1 MARRHRALLIFSLR
15 RQRASA
21 ILRCSELL
29 EVEQRNL
36 KRLLKPVDSPTII
49 FLVPNNRFDLMAQR
63 SDVTASY
70 LIRRSLRE
78 FIEHH
83 KQIVK
88 HANREDERVMA
99 QSALQQ
105 AFPGMCPVEDALTK
119 LAQAGIEERGAI
131 FTKREVVEFI
141 LDLVNYATDRPLHKI
156 RLLEPSFGGG
166 DFLLIAIERLL
177 KAWSKR
183 KGKADPEEMLANAIR
198 AVELHDDT
206 FQATREKVIAML
218 KAEGLETKP
227 ATTLADTWLIKG
239 DFLLTPLPFA
249 FDCVVGNPPYV
260 RQELIPDA
268 LIAEYRIR
276 YTTVFDRADLYI
288 PFIERSLNL
297 LESDGALGFICADRW
312 MKNRYGGPLRKLTA
326 DKFHLK
332 MYVDMVDTPAF
343 HTDVIAYPAIT
354 IIANEKPGKT
364 RVAHRP
370 EIKPATLKALSKT
383 LLSKDEPA
391 SESGVKEM
399 TGVAAGAEPWILES
413 FDQLALVRRLERD
426 FPLIEEVGCKIGV
439 GVATGA
445 DQAFIGPYDEL
456 DVEPDRKLPL
466 AMTRDIITGTVKW
479 RGLGVVNP
487 FADKGGLVDL
497 AKFPKLKTYLEAR
510 KDQIAK
516 RHVAKK
522 IPANWYRTIDRIYP
536 ALASKPK
543 LLIPDIKGQAHV
555 VYECGELYPHHNL
568 YFITSDEWDLYALQ
582 AVLLSGIARLFVSVY
597 STRMRGGYLRFQA
610 QYLRRIRLPYWQD
623 VDEKLKSALGEAAN
637 SHDIAACNAA
647 VFKFYGL
654 SKDERAALG
663 GNGE

>member
-1 MARRHRALLIFSLR
+1 
-15 RQRASA
+15 
-21 ILRCSELL
+21 
-29 EVEQRNL
+29 
-36 KRLLKPVDSPTII
+36 
-49 FLVPNNRFDLMAQR
+49 MAQR

-78 FIEHH
+78 VVEHH

-141 LDLVNYATDRPLHKI
+141 LDLVNYTADRPLHKI

-183 KGKADPEEMLANAIR
+183 KGNADPGEMLANAIR

-260 RQELIPDA
+260 RQELIPAA
-268 LIAEYRIR
+268 LIAEYRFR

-297 LESDGALGFICADRW
+297 LEPGGTLGFICADRW

-343 HTDVIAYPAIT
+343 HADVIAYPAIT

-582 AVLLSGIARLFVSVY
+582 AVLLSGIARLFVSIY

-637 SHDIAACNAA
+637 SRDIAACNAA

>member
-1 MARRHRALLIFSLR
+1 
-15 RQRASA
+15 
-21 ILRCSELL
+21 
-29 EVEQRNL
+29 
-36 KRLLKPVDSPTII
+36 
-49 FLVPNNRFDLMAQR
+49 MAQR

-88 HANREDERVMA
+88 HANREDERGMA

-198 AVELHDDT
+198 SVELHDDT

-260 RQELIPDA
+260 RQELIPAA
-268 LIAEYRIR
+268 LIAEYRFR
-276 YTTVFDRADLYI
+276 YTTIFDRADLYI

-297 LESDGALGFICADRW
+297 LEPGGALGFICADRW

-343 HTDVIAYPAIT
+343 HADVIAYPAIT

-522 IPANWYRTIDRIYP
+522 TPANWYRTIDRIYP

-543 LLIPDIKGQAHV
+543 LLIPDIKGQAHI
-555 VYECGELYPHHNL
+555 VYECGKLYPHHNL

-623 VDEKLKSALGEAAN
+623 VDEKLKNALREAAN
-637 SHDIAACNAA
+637 RRDIAACNAA

>member
-1 MARRHRALLIFSLR
+1 
-15 RQRASA
+15 
-21 ILRCSELL
+21 
-29 EVEQRNL
+29 
-36 KRLLKPVDSPTII
+36 
-49 FLVPNNRFDLMAQR
+49 
-63 SDVTASY
+63 
-70 LIRRSLRE
+70 
-78 FIEHH
+78 
-83 KQIVK
+83 
-88 HANREDERVMA
+88 MA

-105 AFPGMCPVEDALTK
+105 AFPGMCPVEDALTQ

-141 LDLVNYATDRPLHKI
+141 LDLVNYTADQPLHEI

-177 KAWSKR
+177 KAWSRR
-183 KGKADPEEMLANAIR
+183 KSNADPGEMLANAIR

-206 FQATREKVIAML
+206 FQATREKVIAVL

-260 RQELIPDA
+260 RQELIPAA
-268 LIAEYRIR
+268 LLVEYRTR
-276 YTTVFDRADLYI
+276 YTTIFDRADLYV

-297 LESDGALGFICADRW
+297 LEPGGTLGFICADRW

-326 DKFHLK
+326 DNFHLK

-343 HTDVIAYPAIT
+343 HADVIAYPAIT

-370 EIKPATLKALSKT
+370 EIKPTTLKALSKT
-383 LLSKDEPA
+383 LLSKDKPT

-399 TGVAAGAEPWILES
+399 TGVAAGAEPWILAS

-426 FPLIEEVGCKIGV
+426 FPLIEEVGCKIGI

-487 FADKGGLVDL
+487 FADEGGLVDL
-497 AKFPKLKTYLEAR
+497 AKFPRLKTYLEAH

-516 RHVAKK
+516 RHIAKK
-522 IPANWYRTIDRIYP
+522 SPANWYRTIDRIYP

-543 LLIPDIKGQAHV
+543 LLIPDIKGQAHI
-555 VYECGELYPHHNL
+555 VYECGKLYPHHNL

-610 QYLRRIRLPYWQD
+610 QYLRRIRLPYWQG
-623 VDEKLKSALGEAAN
+623 VDEKLKNALREAAN
-637 SHDIAACNAA
+637 SRDIDACNAA
-647 VFKFYGL
+647 VFEFYEL

-663 GNGE
+663 GNGK

>member
-1 MARRHRALLIFSLR
+1 
-15 RQRASA
+15 
-21 ILRCSELL
+21 
-29 EVEQRNL
+29 
-36 KRLLKPVDSPTII
+36 
-49 FLVPNNRFDLMAQR
+49 MAQR

-141 LDLVNYATDRPLHKI
+141 LDLVNYTADRPLHKI

-198 AVELHDDT
+198 SVELHDDT

-260 RQELIPDA
+260 RQELIPAA
-268 LIAEYRIR
+268 LIAEYRFR

-297 LESDGALGFICADRW
+297 LEPGGALGFICADRW

-343 HTDVIAYPAIT
+343 HADVIAYPAIT

-522 IPANWYRTIDRIYP
+522 TPANWYRTIDRIYP

-582 AVLLSGIARLFVSVY
+582 AVLLSGIARLFVSIY

-623 VDEKLKSALGEAAN
+623 VDEKLKNALGEAAN
-637 SHDIAACNAA
+637 SRDIAACNAA